1 MSDPFSISGSSALV
15 VQEQASVYRDAREV
29 HARARVTRR
38 ADPPAIE
45 QALDRLDRALDSG
58 QPLSRDVPRGY
69 YINIKV

>member
-1 MSDPFSISGSSALV
+1 MSDPFSISGSSALA
-15 VQEQASVYRDAREV
+15 VQEQASVYKDSREV

-38 ADPPAIE
+38 SDPPAME
-45 QALDRLDRALDSG
+45 QALNRLDQALGSG